1 VRQVG
6 LLDESLRYA
15 MDLDLFLRLQD
26 AGPVRY
32 LPEALATF
40 RWHPASTTVASSAA
54 SEAEARAV
62 RARTWTG
69 RRSLGRAGEPLAM
82 LAGRVLH
89 KVQRIPKSS
98 LH

>member
-1 VRQVG
+1 VTVVLVAQRG
-6 LLDESLRYA
+6 TG
-15 MDLDLFLRLQD
+15 M
-26 AGPVRY
+26 
-32 LPEALATF
+32 
-40 RWHPASTTVASSAA
+40 ASTTVASSAA